1 MQPHPAHP
9 WTKAPALRLL
19 IPFLAG
25 IVVQWYTPLSLPVLI
40 IAGLVLLPAA
50 LLYPLLPLPRKFRL
64 APLQGSILT
73 LLIGVVGAAAVYSR
87 DVRNREAW
95 FGHHLDQSKALVLK
109 LEEPLV
115 EKPATWK
122 AVANVQT
129 VYKEGTS
136 LPADGKVILYFQKD
150 ALPPAL
156 GYGSRIVVGKPLQAV
171 RSSGNPGAFDYRR
184 YSLFEGITHQ
194 VYLLPHEY
202 RTLPAA
208 EQNRFKALLFRSRQ
222 AIVGVLQTYIPDT
235 KEQGLAE
242 ALLIGY
248 KDDLDK
254 DLLLAYSNTGV
265 VHVIAISGL
274 HVGLIY
280 WLLLGLTRPLKR
292 KGGRAVHLLL
302 VLLGLWGFG
311 ALAGAG
317 ASVMRSVVMFSFL
330 AGAEV
335 VGRRAWIYN
344 TLALSAF
351 GLLCYNPFW
360 LWDVGFQLSYA
371 AVGSI
376 LLFYHPLRSLVYFPN
391 KGINALWKMTAVTLS
406 AQLLTTPLVLYH
418 FHQFPLLFLLTNLVA
433 VPLSSV
439 VLLGEIGL
447 CAVAFLPSVAG
458 LLGRLLSSLIGF
470 MNTYIERM
478 DSVSFGVWGGIS
490 ITVVQTV
497 LLTVALAAAAWWLM
511 ERHKEAV
518 TTAAVCAV
526 LFLILRIHSFQQ
538 ADRQH
543 KLIVYNIP
551 KHRAIDVIEGRAC
564 RFIGDAAVQ
573 EDVLLRSYNLQ
584 PSRVL
589 HRVAPVSPPSHLHS
603 FRWGERQVLL
613 IDSTVQLRKEDTLQ
627 RVDLLILSG
636 NPKLYMHTLVQSFR
650 VAQVVADA
658 SVPRWKAALWKR
670 DCDSLHLPFHDVA
683 EKGAFVLSR

>member
-19 IPFLAG
+19 APFITG
-25 IVVQWYTPLSLPVLI
+25 ILVQWYAPISFTTLLV
-40 IAGLVLLPAA
+40 AGFVLLPAV
-50 LLYPLLPLPRKFRL
+50 LLYAFLPLPKRFWL
-64 APLQGSILT
+64 APLQGAMLS
-73 LLIGVVGAAAVYSR
+73 LLMGVVGAAAVYSR
-87 DVRNREAW
+87 DIRNTDGW
-95 FGHHLDQSKALVLK
+95 MGHHLAGSKALVLK

-122 AVANVQT
+122 AVAT
-129 VYKEGTS
+129 VESLYKGEG
-136 LPADGKVILYFQKD
+136 LVPAEGLVILYFKKD
-150 ALPPAL
+150 SLLPPL
-156 GYGSRIVVGKPLQAV
+156 QYGSRIVVGKPLQEV
-171 RSSGNPGAFDYRR
+171 RTSGNPGAFDYRR
-184 YSLFEGITHQ
+184 YCLFGGITHQ
-194 VYLLPHEY
+194 VYLLPGEY
-202 RTLPAA
+202 RMLPAA
-208 EQNRFKALLFRSRQ
+208 EKGVLKALLFRSRK
-222 AIVGVLQTYIPDT
+222 AIIGVLQTYIRGA

-248 KDDLDK
+248 KDDLDRG
-254 DLLLAYSNTGV
+254 LLLAYSNTGV

-292 KGGRAVHLLL
+292 RGGKAVRLL
-302 VLLGLWGFG
+302 VLLAGLWGFG

-335 VGRRAWIYN
+335 LGRRAWVYN

-351 GLLCYNPFW
+351 GLLCYHPFW

-376 LLFYHPLRSLVYFPN
+376 LLFYQPTRGLVYFPN
-391 KGINALWKMTAVTLS
+391 KAVDALWKMTAVTLS
-406 AQLLTTPLVLYH
+406 AQVLTTPLVLYH
-418 FHQFPLLFLLTNLVA
+418 FHQFPVLFLLTNLVA
-433 VPLSSV
+433 VPLSSA

-447 CAVAFLPSVAG
+447 CAVAFLPPVAY
-458 LLGRLLSSLIGF
+458 LLGRLLSGAIGF

-490 ITVVQTV
+490 ISVVQTG
-497 LLTVALAAAAWWLM
+497 LLTVALAAAAWWLL

-526 LFLILRIHSFQQ
+526 LFLVLRIHSFQQ
-538 ADRQH
+538 AEGQH
-543 KLIVYNIP
+543 KLIVYNVP
-551 KHRAIDVIEGRAC
+551 RHRAIDVIEGRTC

-573 EDVLLRSYNLQ
+573 DDLLLRSYHIQ

-603 FRWGERQVLL
+603 FRWGGRQVLL
-613 IDSTVQLRKEDTLQ
+613 IDSTVRLKTDSAQ
-627 RVDLLILSG
+627 RQVDLLILSG
-636 NPKLYMHTLVQSFR
+636 NPNVYMATLAQRFR
-650 VAQVVADA
+650 LRQVVADA

-670 DCDSLHLPFHDVA
+670 DCDSLRLPFYDVE